1 MTIKTSFV
9 QAGSYDAADLVN
21 EFNALFTDGVA
32 KTTDGGLAVTALG
45 TPNLSVN
52 VAPGSALRVGLFLN
66 SNSIENVVITA
77 NTSGYNRYDVIVADL
92 DNNVITSVLGTPT
105 SSPTVP
111 VLTGNKVALANVLVG
126 NNVSVINTVNIT
138 DARAEVHAGSL
149 TPNKRFVGT
158 FSRAANLVGNQV
170 ITIGFAP
177 KFVRLMASHSADKTF
192 RSDGSCDGAHQVVLG
207 EFSAPN
213 NAAFTITDNT
223 VALHNGIA
231 SFFGSVVLSATDGF
245 TIAWSNGAGT
255 ITAGNALIK
264 VEAWG

>member
-1 MTIKTSFV
+1 M

-32 KTTDGGLAVTALG
+32 KTTDGGLVVTALG

-52 VAPGSALRVGLFLN
+52 VAPGSALKVGLFLN

-77 NTSGYNRYDVIVADL
+77 NASGYNRYDVIVADL

-111 VLTGNKVALANVLVG
+111 ILTGNKVALANVLVG

-149 TPNKRFVGT
+149 TPNKRLAGT
-158 FSRAANLVGNQV
+158 FVRSANVGGTQAV
-170 ITIGFAP
+170 PLGFTPSFVTIVAI
-177 KFVRLMASHSADKTF
+177 HSADKTF
-192 RSDGSCDGAHQVVLG
+192 KSDGSCDGTNQVALG
-207 EFSAPN
+207 EYSTPN
-213 NAAFTITDNT
+213 NT
-223 VALHNGIA
+223 
-231 SFFGSVVLSATDGF
+231 SFSNLGQ
-245 TIAWSNGAGT
+245 TIALNNGASLFYGIVT
-255 ITAGNALIK
+255 FVPLGFSIEWYNTGGNILIGNIILK
-264 VEAWG
+264 IEAWG